1 MFIPDSELEG
11 FVYILIKGIV
21 PLEIEEFS
29 RMVISERTPSS

>member
-11 FVYILIKGIV
+11 FVYILIKGIA

-29 RMVISERTPSS
+29 FKVVADKELL